1 MIHKVEE
8 YVESIFNND
17 STGHDWFHIQR
28 VRRLALHIGKE
39 EKANLLMVEIIA
51 LLHDVLDDKL
61 TTNKDKAKEEIM
73 ALLSELPLTKIHID
87 EIIYTIENIGFK
99 GGNGV
104 VLDSLE
110 GKVVQDAD
118 RLDALGAIGAARTF
132 MYSGAKG
139 QAMYDP
145 QIEARTSMTYEAY
158 RGEKS
163 TAINHFHEKLFL
175 LKDTLQTEE
184 AKKIALERHEFMKNF
199 VNQFMKEWNEI

>member
-1 MIHKVEE
+1 MIHKVEK

-28 VRRLALHIGKE
+28 VRRLALHIGEK

-51 LLHDVLDDKL
+51 LLHDVLDDKI
-61 TTNKDKAKEEIM
+61 TANKDKAKEEIA
-73 ALLSELPLTKIHID
+73 ALLSELPLTKLHID
-87 EIIYTIENIGFK
+87 EILYTIENIGFK

-104 VLDSLE
+104 VLESLE
-110 GKVVQDAD
+110 GKIVQDAD

-145 QIEARTSMTYEAY
+145 RIEARTSMTYEEY

-184 AKKIALERHEFMKNF
+184 AKKIALERHEFMKKF
-199 VNQFMKEWNEI
+199 VDQFMKEWNEI

>member
-51 LLHDVLDDKL
+51 LLHDVLDDKI
-61 TTNKDKAKEEIM
+61 TANKDKAKEEIA

-87 EIIYTIENIGFK
+87 EIIYAIENIGFK

-110 GKVVQDAD
+110 GKIVQDAD
-118 RLDALGAIGAARTF
+118 RLDALGAIGTARTF
-132 MYSGAKG
+132 MYSAAKG

-145 QIEARTSMTYEAY
+145 LIEARTSMTYEQY

-184 AKKIALERHEFMKNF
+184 AKKIASERHEFMMKF
-199 VNQFMKEWNEI
+199 VDQFMKEWNEI

>member
-1 MIHKVEE
+1 MIHKVEK

-28 VRRLALHIGKE
+28 VRRLALHIGEK

-51 LLHDVLDDKL
+51 LLHDVLDDKI
-61 TTNKDKAKEEIM
+61 TANKDKAKEEIA
-73 ALLSELPLTKIHID
+73 ALLSELPLTKLHID
-87 EIIYTIENIGFK
+87 EILYTIENIGFK

-104 VLDSLE
+104 VLESLE
-110 GKVVQDAD
+110 GKIVQDAD

-145 QIEARTSMTYEAY
+145 RIEARTSMTYEQY

-184 AKKIALERHEFMKNF
+184 AKKIALERHEFMKKF
-199 VNQFMKEWNEI
+199 VDQFMKEWNEI

>member
-61 TTNKDKAKEEIM
+61 TANKDNAKEEIA
-73 ALLSELPLTKIHID
+73 ALLSELPLTKLHID
-87 EIIYTIENIGFK
+87 EILYTIENIGFK

-104 VLDSLE
+104 VLNSLE
-110 GKVVQDAD
+110 GKIVQDAD

-145 QIEARTSMTYEAY
+145 QIEARTSMTYEQY

-163 TAINHFHEKLFL
+163 TAINHFYEKLFL

-184 AKKIALERHEFMKNF
+184 AKKIALERHEFMKQF
-199 VNQFMKEWNEI
+199 VDQFMKEWNEI

>member
-51 LLHDVLDDKL
+51 LLHDVLDDKI
-61 TTNKDKAKEEIM
+61 TANKDRAKDEI
-73 ALLSELPLTKIHID
+73 AELLSELPLTKLHID
-87 EIIYTIENIGFK
+87 EILYTIENIGFK
-99 GGNGV
+99 GGNGI

-118 RLDALGAIGAARTF
+118 RLDALGAIGTARTF
-132 MYSGAKG
+132 MFSGAKG

-145 QIEARTSMTYEAY
+145 QIETRTTMTYEQY

-163 TAINHFHEKLFL
+163 TAINHFFEKLFL

-184 AKKIALERHEFMKNF
+184 ARKIALERHEFMKKF
-199 VNQFMKEWNEI
+199 VDQFMKEWNEI

>member
-8 YVESIFNND
+8 YVESLFNKD

-51 LLHDVLDDKL
+51 LLHDVLDDKI
-61 TTNKDKAKEEIM
+61 TANKDKAKDEIA

-87 EIIYTIENIGFK
+87 EILYTIENIGFK
-99 GGNGV
+99 GGNGI

-145 QIEARTSMTYEAY
+145 QIEVRTSMSYEQY

-184 AKKIALERHEFMKNF
+184 AKKIALERHEFMKKF
-199 VNQFMKEWNEI
+199 VDQFMKEWNEI

>member
-8 YVESIFNND
+8 YVESLFNKD

-39 EKANLLMVEIIA
+39 ENANLLMVEIIA
-51 LLHDVLDDKL
+51 LLHDVLDDKM
-61 TTNKDKAKEEIM
+61 TENKDKAKHEIVE
-73 ALLSELPLTKIHID
+73 LLSELPLTKIHID
-87 EIIYTIENIGFK
+87 EILYTIENIGFK
-99 GGNGV
+99 GGNGI
-104 VLDSLE
+104 VLDTLE

-139 QAMYDP
+139 RAMYDP
-145 QIEARTSMTYEAY
+145 QIEARTSMTYEQY

-163 TAINHFHEKLFL
+163 TAINHFYEKLFL

-184 AKKIALERHEFMKNF
+184 AKKIALERHEFMKKF
-199 VNQFMKEWNEI
+199 VDQFMKEWNEI

>member
-8 YVESIFNND
+8 YVESLFNND

-51 LLHDVLDDKL
+51 LLHDVLDDKI
-61 TTNKDKAKEEIM
+61 TANKDKAKDEIA

-87 EIIYTIENIGFK
+87 EILYTIENIGFK
-99 GGNGV
+99 GGNGI

-145 QIEARTSMTYEAY
+145 QIEVRTSMSYEQY

-184 AKKIALERHEFMKNF
+184 AKKIALERHEFMKKF
-199 VNQFMKEWNEI
+199 VDQFMKEWNEI

>member
-28 VRRLALHIGKE
+28 VRRLALHIGQE

-51 LLHDVLDDKL
+51 LLHDVLDDKI
-61 TTNKDKAKEEIM
+61 TANKDKAKEEIA
-73 ALLSELPLTKIHID
+73 ALLSELPLTKLHID
-87 EIIYTIENIGFK
+87 EILYTIENIGFK
-99 GGNGV
+99 GGNGI
-104 VLDSLE
+104 VLESLE
-110 GKVVQDAD
+110 GKIVQDAD

-145 QIEARTSMTYEAY
+145 RIEARTNMTYEQY

-184 AKKIALERHEFMKNF
+184 AKKIALERHEFMTKF
-199 VNQFMKEWNEI
+199 VDQFMKEWNEI

>member
-8 YVESIFNND
+8 YVESLFNND
-17 STGHDWFHIQR
+17 STGHDWSHIQR

-51 LLHDVLDDKL
+51 LLHDVLDDKI
-61 TTNKDKAKEEIM
+61 TTNKDKAKDEIA

-87 EIIYTIENIGFK
+87 EILYTIENIGYK
-99 GGNGV
+99 GGNGI

-118 RLDALGAIGAARTF
+118 RLDALGAIGTARTF

-145 QIEARTSMTYEAY
+145 QIEVRTSMSYEQY

-175 LKDTLQTEE
+175 LIDTLQTEE
-184 AKKIALERHEFMKNF
+184 AKKIALERHEFMKKF
-199 VNQFMKEWNEI
+199 VDQFMKEWNEI

>member
-1 MIHKVEE
+1 MINKVEE

-28 VRRLALHIGKE
+28 VRRLALHIGEK

-51 LLHDVLDDKL
+51 LLHDVLDDKI
-61 TTNKDKAKEEIM
+61 TANIDKAKEEIA
-73 ALLSELPLTKIHID
+73 ALLTELPLTKLHID
-87 EIIYTIENIGFK
+87 EILYTIENIGFK

-110 GKVVQDAD
+110 GKIVQDAD

-145 QIEARTSMTYEAY
+145 QIEARSSMTYEQY

-163 TAINHFHEKLFL
+163 TAINHFYEKLFL

-184 AKKIALERHEFMKNF
+184 AKKIASERHEFMQKF
-199 VNQFMKEWNEI
+199 VDQFMKEWNEI

>member
-51 LLHDVLDDKL
+51 LLHDVLDDKI
-61 TTNKDKAKEEIM
+61 TANKDKAKEEIA
-73 ALLSELPLTKIHID
+73 ALLSELPLTKLHID
-87 EIIYTIENIGFK
+87 EILYTIENIGFK

-104 VLDSLE
+104 VLESLE
-110 GKVVQDAD
+110 GKIVQDAD

-145 QIEARTSMTYEAY
+145 RIEARTSMTYEQY

-175 LKDTLQTEE
+175 LKDTLQTDE
-184 AKKIALERHEFMKNF
+184 AKKIASERHEFMSKF
-199 VNQFMKEWNEI
+199 VDQFMKEWNEI

>member
-51 LLHDVLDDKL
+51 LLHDVLDDKISA
-61 TTNKDKAKEEIM
+61 NKDKAREEIA
-73 ALLSELPLTKIHID
+73 ALLSELPLTKLHID
-87 EIIYTIENIGFK
+87 EILYTIENIGFK

-104 VLDSLE
+104 VLESLE
-110 GKVVQDAD
+110 GRIVQDAD

-145 QIEARTSMTYEAY
+145 QIEARTSMTYEQY

-184 AKKIALERHEFMKNF
+184 AKKIALERHEFIEKF
-199 VNQFMKEWNEI
+199 VDQFMKEWNEI

>member
-1 MIHKVEE
+1 VIHKVEE
-8 YVESIFNND
+8 YVESLFNND

-51 LLHDVLDDKL
+51 LLHDVLDDKI
-61 TTNKDKAKEEIM
+61 TANKDKAKDEIA

-87 EIIYTIENIGFK
+87 EILYTIENIGFK
-99 GGNGV
+99 GGNGI

-145 QIEARTSMTYEAY
+145 QIEVRTSMSYEQY
-158 RGEKS
+158 RGEES

-175 LKDTLQTEE
+175 LKNTLQTEE
-184 AKKIALERHEFMKNF
+184 AKKIALERHEFMKKF
-199 VNQFMKEWNEI
+199 VDQFMKEWNEI